1 VNRFPAT
8 HGVKCEHGNWIQL
21 PADHPALV

>member
-1 VNRFPAT
+1 VNRFPST
-8 HGVKCEHGNWIQL
+8 HGVKCEHGHWVQL